1 MATDY
6 AGAVRNG
13 AMAAARLHVEFDT
26 KAKMQGQGGNI
37 DVFDAVLG
45 VKLPLLLRPSRDYSA
60 RIFRTRS
67 QAFL

>member
-13 AMAAARLHVEFDT
+13 AMAAARLHVEFGT
-26 KAKMQGQGGNI
+26 QAKMQQQGGGI

-45 VKLPLLLRPSRDYSA
+45 VHLPLLLRPLVLL
-60 RIFRTRS
+60 S
-67 QAFL
+67 QKVAGDN